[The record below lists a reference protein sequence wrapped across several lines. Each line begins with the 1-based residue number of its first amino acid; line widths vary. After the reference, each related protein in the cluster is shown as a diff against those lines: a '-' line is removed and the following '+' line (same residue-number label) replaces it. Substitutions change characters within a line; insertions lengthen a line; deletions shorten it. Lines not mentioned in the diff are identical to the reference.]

1 MFTTME
7 QAERMRE
14 KLRTWEIEAEIQGNF
29 DKAIELAQ
37 QADRLEEAII
47 RIKTKQARKND
58 WEVFHSAVGHRT
70 QLDIYNEIRR
80 DHCR

>member
-1 MFTTME
+1 MFTPME

-14 KLRTWEIEAEIQGNF
+14 KLRTWEIEAEIQGDF

-47 RIKTKQARKND
+47 RIKTKQARIKD
-58 WEVFHSAVGHRT
+58 WKIFHNAVDNRT

-80 DHCR
+80 DHRR

>member
-1 MFTTME
+1 MFTQME

-14 KLRTWEIEAEIQGNF
+14 KLRTWEMEAEIQGAF

-47 RIKTKQARKND
+47 RIKTKQARIKD
-58 WEVFHSAVGHRT
+58 WKIFHNAVGNRT
-70 QLDIYNEIRR
+70 QLDIYNEIRKDLR
-80 DHCR
+80 R